1 MMMDERNL
9 TRQFLDPAHDAE
21 VDGGRGD
28 DSMMSTA
35 QCEPRIE
42 TLTGKGGL
50 PMIRLTHSSGST
62 CEVYLFGATITS
74 YCTPQGKEVLF
85 VSGRS
90 QFNGKK
96 VRRGAAWGTRHWALR
111 DKGWN

>member
-1 MMMDERNL
+1 
-9 TRQFLDPAHDAE
+9 
-21 VDGGRGD
+21 
-28 DSMMSTA
+28 MMSTA

-96 VRRGAAWGTRHWALR
+96 VRRGAPGTGHEVLKRVGPGVGGRRSARWR
-111 DKGWN
+111 PT